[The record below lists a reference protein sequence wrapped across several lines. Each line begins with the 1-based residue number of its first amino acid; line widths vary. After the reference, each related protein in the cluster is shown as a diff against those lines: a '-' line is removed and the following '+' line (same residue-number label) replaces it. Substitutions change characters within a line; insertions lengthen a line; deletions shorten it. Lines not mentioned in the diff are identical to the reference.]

1 MELRDI
7 EYFGVIAEHGNMRR
21 AAEALGLS
29 PPALTKSL
37 RRLETSME
45 ARLAQRTG
53 KGVRL
58 TPMGEALA
66 AQAKRL
72 RLTLQDITREASDL
86 NHGRSGHL
94 RIGAG
99 PTDCELLPAA
109 CTRLMAEAP
118 RLSIDITISDNDELV
133 PLILDG
139 KLDLALNTVPPQLYE
154 GIEHIH
160 VVDDEYVAFASA
172 SHPFTRK
179 RRLALADLVTQRWA
193 SSTAD
198 YRPKQILLRAFSERG
213 LPAPRFVLQSRS
225 VRLRLQI
232 ISTSALLGF
241 GPKRMVEM
249 AAAPLALKVLRVT
262 DLTLP
267 RTMGVMYRKGAYL
280 PPAATRLIQL
290 LLDAVN
296 LEKPRR
302 RTA

>member
-29 PPALTKSL
+29 PPALSKSL

-53 KGVRL
+53 KGIRL
-58 TPMGEALA
+58 TPMGDALA
-66 AQAKRL
+66 AQARRL
-72 RLTLQDITREASDL
+72 RLTLEDITREASDL

-109 CTRLMAEAP
+109 CTRLMKEAP
-118 RLSIDITISDNDELV
+118 KLRIDIIISDNDELV

-154 GIEHIH
+154 GVEYIH
-160 VVDDEYVAFASA
+160 VMDDEYVAFASA

-179 RRLALADLVTQRWA
+179 RRLALADLVTQHWA

-213 LPAPRFVLQSRS
+213 LPAPRFALQSRS

-232 ISTSALLGF
+232 ISASALLGF
-241 GPKRMVEM
+241 GTKLMVEK
-249 AAAPLALKVLRVT
+249 AAVPLGLKVLRVPE
-262 DLTLP
+262 LALP

-290 LLDAVN
+290 IRAAV
-296 LEKPRR
+296 R
-302 RTA
+302 

>member
-7 EYFGVIAEHGNMRR
+7 EYFGVIAEYGNMRR

-29 PPALTKSL
+29 PPALSKSL

-72 RLTLQDITREASDL
+72 RLTLEDITREASDL

-109 CTRLMAEAP
+109 CTRLMKEAP
-118 RLSIDITISDNDELV
+118 KLRIDITISDNDELV

-139 KLDLALNTVPPQLYE
+139 KLDLALNTVPPQLDD
-154 GIEHIH
+154 GVEHIH
-160 VVDDEYVAFASA
+160 VLDDQYVAFASA
-172 SHPFTRK
+172 RHPFTRR
-179 RRLALADLVTQRWA
+179 RRLALIDLVTQHWA

-198 YRPKQILLRAFSERG
+198 YRPKQLLSRAFSERG

-249 AAAPLALKVLRVT
+249 AAAPLGLKVLRVKE
-262 DLTLP
+262 LALP

-280 PPAATRLIQL
+280 PPAATRLIEL
-290 LLDAVN
+290 LKAGV
-296 LEKPRR
+296 R
-302 RTA
+302 